1 MKKES
6 KIDNGFENNKIYI
19 ESSYI
24 NLDNKDYLEN
34 YIYSNE
40 LSNKINNY
48 FNSSTKKPLYIGII
62 GTWGSGKT
70 SIVETTL
77 NKQTNETKIFRYDAW
92 KYEDDSFRRNFIQ
105 NMLNQSGLKQE
116 NRVYREIMES
126 LYEDYSVSFNSI
138 IERMKLSNKKD
149 NKLNT
154 KPIIIT
160 IVIAILIIIIGIYI
174 MFKNNVTLGN
184 VLTILG
190 AMGILNIFYSNTI
203 YSKSKLF
210 SSEQFYDSFIN
221 IIHEVKGDKNI
232 ILIDNLD
239 RCDEEELKR
248 TLSAIK
254 GFYLECD
261 NEYPE
266 KIIFIIPLDINSL
279 EHAYKENKIYYLDK
293 IFDDMIYIKDKYNT
307 DKLDFINRI
316 LKEYPA
322 IDSLIS
328 AESKSIIINSAINTP
343 REIIKTI
350 NDYITEYNLLL
361 NKTNK
366 NFVENS
372 NNRNFLMKM
381 TILKRRYYDF
391 YKEAFNNIEEFIKIV
406 KIELPY
412 DSFEKTII
420 DEELRYFLRI
430 NKVIEPTDYYE
441 FLQNQGVK
449 SYNKIPESVKKAIL
463 EHNIKVIDEYNCK
476 EQIIIYYEHI
486 YNDYINDFWEVNI
499 FNKYITLIELYKKN
513 YFTSEEIARIINS
526 WEIIFEKDN
535 FKRINIEKIN
545 IIGYENEL
553 IFAEKMYKNN
563 DFNIFLLDCLNDN
576 KYNLDNE
583 ADKYEMLRK
592 WIVNN
597 NGNILLDNKYSD
609 LMNSYCKYILNNN
622 LYQNAEYLTILFG
635 DNIKL
640 ISIDV
645 IKQFISVIKDNEVI
659 LQLLNNLKNSN
670 INNSIITDEFV
681 NWLNNNEIS
690 NIKVILSI
698 INYLIYNDKDISA
711 INRINIENNELTDV
725 ETITSI
731 INIYVKKN
739 MYNNTLFQIIGDFK
753 SADVIKNIII
763 NLTDTIPEGNNEYI
777 NNFINYYF
785 GLSIDIEKENIK
797 NLIKIINKYKDYETE
812 IIKNIINKGLLKNY
826 YHYLSVPE
834 EREQVI
840 ELSLQLISNN
850 FEKQLENIFIYES
863 SSERMQEFLKHHNNI
878 DDCVKIINKITKIK
892 IKKKLENNL
901 IEIIK
906 EKDNIIKSELES
918 ISLLDVNDEVK
929 NKINE
934 ILKEKEEKNK
944 ELIEAW
950 YIINDNNM

>member
-1 MKKES
+1 
-6 KIDNGFENNKIYI
+6 
-19 ESSYI
+19 
-24 NLDNKDYLEN
+24 
-34 YIYSNE
+34 
-40 LSNKINNY
+40 
-48 FNSSTKKPLYIGII
+48 
-62 GTWGSGKT
+62 
-70 SIVETTL
+70 
-77 NKQTNETKIFRYDAW
+77 
-92 KYEDDSFRRNFIQ
+92 
-105 NMLNQSGLKQE
+105 
-116 NRVYREIMES
+116 
-126 LYEDYSVSFNSI
+126 
-138 IERMKLSNKKD
+138 
-149 NKLNT
+149 
-154 KPIIIT
+154 
-160 IVIAILIIIIGIYI
+160 
-174 MFKNNVTLGN
+174 
-184 VLTILG
+184 
-190 AMGILNIFYSNTI
+190 
-203 YSKSKLF
+203 
-210 SSEQFYDSFIN
+210 
-221 IIHEVKGDKNI
+221 
-232 ILIDNLD
+232 
-239 RCDEEELKR
+239 
-248 TLSAIK
+248 
-254 GFYLECD
+254 
-261 NEYPE
+261 
-266 KIIFIIPLDINSL
+266 
-279 EHAYKENKIYYLDK
+279 
-293 IFDDMIYIKDKYNT
+293 
-307 DKLDFINRI
+307 
-316 LKEYPA
+316 
-322 IDSLIS
+322 
-328 AESKSIIINSAINTP
+328 
-343 REIIKTI
+343 
-350 NDYITEYNLLL
+350 
-361 NKTNK
+361 
-366 NFVENS
+366 
-372 NNRNFLMKM
+372 
-381 TILKRRYYDF
+381 
-391 YKEAFNNIEEFIKIV
+391 
-406 KIELPY
+406 
-412 DSFEKTII
+412 
-420 DEELRYFLRI
+420 
-430 NKVIEPTDYYE
+430 
-441 FLQNQGVK
+441 
-449 SYNKIPESVKKAIL
+449 
-463 EHNIKVIDEYNCK
+463 
-476 EQIIIYYEHI
+476 
-486 YNDYINDFWEVNI
+486 
-499 FNKYITLIELYKKN
+499 
-513 YFTSEEIARIINS
+513 
-526 WEIIFEKDN
+526 
-535 FKRINIEKIN
+535 
-545 IIGYENEL
+545 
-553 IFAEKMYKNN
+553 MYKNN

-739 MYNNTLFQIIGDFK
+739 MYNNTLFQMIGDFK

-944 ELIEAW
+944 ELIEA
-950 YIINDNNM
+950 